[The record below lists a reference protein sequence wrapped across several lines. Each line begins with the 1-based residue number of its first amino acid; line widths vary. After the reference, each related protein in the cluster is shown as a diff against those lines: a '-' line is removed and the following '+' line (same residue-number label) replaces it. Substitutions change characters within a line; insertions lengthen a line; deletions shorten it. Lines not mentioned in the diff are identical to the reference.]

1 VSDWSDPELATLVRI
16 KQQAG
21 RDRREFLRLA
31 KEALPERRPQAVL
44 TKIQRLQRK
53 DRPTRPTGRPPGR
66 PAAHS
71 ITAVLPPT
79 VPLELAPK
87 VCSHCGGRWRLEDD
101 LMAGKRLI
109 CTVCA
114 TDMFVY

>member
-1 VSDWSDPELATLVRI
+1 M
-16 KQQAG
+16 
-21 RDRREFLRLA
+21 
-31 KEALPERRPQAVL
+31 
-44 TKIQRLQRK
+44 
-53 DRPTRPTGRPPGR
+53 
-66 PAAHS
+66 
-71 ITAVLPPT
+71 LPPT